1 MSNVG
6 IAPPDYSTSL
16 GKLRSL
22 IGDVTYVE
30 LVPPVSGQGDYTNFS
45 DQELQTYLDLA
56 GGTNLAYAAG
66 YAYST
71 LAAQFAADAMKVT
84 TDDESIDLTGRA
96 DAMRKLA
103 DQWFGRGDV
112 ANSAALNDYFTVIY
126 PEYVGNYP
134 TDAELEAHTW
144 YWGH

>member
-6 IAPPDYSTSL
+6 IAPPDFTTPI

-22 IGDVTYVE
+22 IGDVGYVP
-30 LVPPVSGQGDYTNFS
+30 LVPPVAGEGDYSNFS
-45 DQELQTYLDLA
+45 DDQLQTFLDL
-56 GGTNLAYAAG
+56 GGGDNLAYGAG

-103 DQWFGRGDV
+103 DQWFARGDV
-112 ANSAALNDYFTVIY
+112 TAAASNDYFSIVY
-126 PEYVGNYP
+126 PEYQRECD
-134 TDAELEAHTW
+134 TDAELEARTTHW
-144 YWGH
+144 WF

>member
-6 IAPPDYSTSL
+6 IAPPDLTTPI

-22 IGDVTYVE
+22 IGDVAYVA
-30 LVPPVSGQGDYTNFS
+30 LVPPVAGEGDYTNFS
-45 DQELQTYLDLA
+45 DDQLQSFIDLA
-56 GGTNLAYAAG
+56 GGENLAYATG

-71 LAAQFAADAMKVT
+71 LAGQFAADALKVT

-103 DQWFGRGDV
+103 DQWFSRGDV
-112 ANSAALNDYFTVIY
+112 AATVSNNYFSIVY
-126 PEYVGNYP
+126 PEYQRECE
-134 TDAELEAHTW
+134 TDAELEARTW
-144 YWGH
+144 YRGH